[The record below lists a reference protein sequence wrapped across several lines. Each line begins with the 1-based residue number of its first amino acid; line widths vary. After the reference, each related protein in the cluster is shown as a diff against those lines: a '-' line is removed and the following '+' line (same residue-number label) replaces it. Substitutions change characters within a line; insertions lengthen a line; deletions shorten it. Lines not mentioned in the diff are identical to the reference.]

1 MKRLRDVGT
10 LIGEFTR
17 YLLASPTDERGRRL
31 FFSEALLA
39 EIAQARVRQRARP
52 FMLYFT
58 LLSALDERNFAIAF
72 QVLNEFA
79 TEVPWEQMSEPLL
92 RRIFEVAI
100 VADELTVA
108 QRALN
113 ELSIKTL
120 VKASEGKALQC
131 LVDWRAGLI
140 ADESTIDL
148 KRQYFI
154 VHPEYDE
161 YFKGR
166 IAASTGLPSQAREHL
181 QRCLQLAPA
190 DALALREDAVRLIRE
205 QAELPGDRTLASCG

>member
-1 MKRLRDVGT
+1 MKRLRDAGA
-10 LIGEFTR
+10 LLREFTR

-39 EIAQARVRQRARP
+39 RIAQGRVRQRARP
-52 FMLYFT
+52 SMLHFT
-58 LLSALDERNFAIAF
+58 LLRALDEGNYAIAF
-72 QVLNEFA
+72 QVLKEFA
-79 TEVPWEQMSEPLL
+79 KEVPWEQMSERLL
-92 RRIFEVAI
+92 RTIFEVSI
-100 VADELTVA
+100 VADELTAA

-113 ELSIKTL
+113 ELSSKTL
-120 VKASEGKALQC
+120 VKASEGQVLQC
-131 LVDWRAGLI
+131 LIEWRAGRI

-181 QRCLQLAPA
+181 QRCLELAPA
-190 DALALREDAVRLIRE
+190 DALALREDAMRLISERS
-205 QAELPGDRTLASCG
+205 ELPGEANAGVL